1 MRLLLFC
8 ALLLSGPPA
17 IFAEE
22 AVDPTPGQV
31 HAWIEMLDAPKYG
44 DRTEA
49 TTKLFR
55 SGSRAID
62 ALEATIRRGSREA
75 SDRAIS
81 ILKAHYD
88 NDDGILKEASADALQ
103 RLARQSEHPNSRA
116 AQRILQP
123 AESKPSITQ
132 RLIPLQIPRIPAI
145 RPRIQR
151 MPVFAAPINPQT
163 IRISIVGG
171 RRDITLEENGKSIRV
186 SDQADGIHVEKKDQ
200 GGRIV
205 KTKYKDLAELKKKD
219 EEAHKVYQKGD
230 QDPLQVQRNM
240 PQNVIPMMPAP
251 FGNALQ
257 LQGQRRI
264 DELRKRIEAQ
274 RKENRRMQQKML
286 DEIRSRR
293 EPPKP
298 PQRQPEATKKAG
310 PLEV

>member
-88 NDDGILKEASADALQ
+88 NDDGILKEARSCVLG
-103 RLARQSEHPNSRA
+103 
-116 AQRILQP
+116 
-123 AESKPSITQ
+123 
-132 RLIPLQIPRIPAI
+132 I
-145 RPRIQR
+145 RRRVLFRPGDDRDPDDVMDSQ
-151 MPVFAAPINPQT
+151 FAADSQLASDLQWANDPQCAGLDPAAM
-163 IRISIVGG
+163 IRLSSCG
-171 RRDITLEENGKSIRV
+171 
-186 SDQADGIHVEKKDQ
+186 
-200 GGRIV
+200 
-205 KTKYKDLAELKKKD
+205 
-219 EEAHKVYQKGD
+219 
-230 QDPLQVQRNM
+230 
-240 PQNVIPMMPAP
+240 
-251 FGNALQ
+251 
-257 LQGQRRI
+257 
-264 DELRKRIEAQ
+264 
-274 RKENRRMQQKML
+274 
-286 DEIRSRR
+286 
-293 EPPKP
+293 
-298 PQRQPEATKKAG
+298 
-310 PLEV
+310 